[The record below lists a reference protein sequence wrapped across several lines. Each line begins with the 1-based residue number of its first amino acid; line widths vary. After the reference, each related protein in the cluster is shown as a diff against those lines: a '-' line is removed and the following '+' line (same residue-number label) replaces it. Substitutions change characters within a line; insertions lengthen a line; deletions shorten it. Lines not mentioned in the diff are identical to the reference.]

1 MFTKSI
7 AKMNSLEKR
16 IIDISYK
23 EKIGHLSSNLNA
35 VNIIDEIYQTKKPDE
50 AFILSSGHAAL
61 ALYAVLEKY
70 HNLNAEEL
78 FHKHGVHP
86 HRDINNKIHCS
97 TGSLGLGITVA
108 VGYALANPNKN
119 VYCLISDGEA
129 AEGSVWESL
138 RFIYEQKLNNCKIYA
153 NVNGMMA
160 YDYLD
165 SSYLI
170 TRFKAFLPDINIRK
184 TTIPNWSFASG
195 ILTHYYVL
203 KPQDYQLLCETDWDN
218 SLQKL

>member
-1 MFTKSI
+1 
-7 AKMNSLEKR
+7 MNSLEQR
-16 IIDISYK
+16 IIDISYA

-35 VNIIDEIYQTKKPDE
+35 VNIIDEIYKTKLDSEP
-50 AFILSSGHAAL
+50 FILSSGHAAL
-61 ALYAVLEKY
+61 ALYAVIEKY
-70 HNLNAEEL
+70 KGLNAQEL

-86 HRDINNKIHCS
+86 HRALSDNIFCS

-108 VGYALANPNKN
+108 VGYALADPTRN

-138 RFIYEQKLNNCKIYA
+138 RFIHEQNLTNCKIYV
-153 NVNGMMA
+153 NINGMMA

-165 SSYLI
+165 SNYLI
-170 TRFKAFLPDINIRK
+170 TRLKAFLPNINIRLTK
-184 TTIPNWSFASG
+184 IPNWPFASG

-203 KPQDYQLLCETDWDN
+203 KPEDYKLLCETNWDN
-218 SLQKL
+218 SLQIL